1 MKKQLQTLSMLI
13 ALMGFVV
20 FTHAQNVEISLEK
33 SIVIALSNNKGLLS
47 SKQQIER
54 SKKLEGTA
62 YSIDKTDIYY
72 SFDQNNI
79 SPNNLALH
87 VFGIS
92 QTVKFP
98 SFYASQKKFLQQET
112 QLAQLNY
119 QIDENQ
125 LIKELTKA
133 YYTISH
139 WNEMVKSYI
148 YLDSIYK
155 KFADAALRKFE
166 LGESDKLEWLLAQSK
181 SKEVSITLYHSQMN
195 HEKSIVQFNKW
206 IQSDTMYTI
215 VSESLKN
222 IPLIPLDTL
231 NNPQLMY
238 LLEKQKLSDDV
249 LNLNQK
255 SLLPDV
261 KFSAFQGNNNGVL
274 PNRYYGIQAG
284 LAVPLFYGAD
294 RSKIQASRMG
304 ILIQQYEIEN
314 YTTKLSAN
322 YGALLTELMAYKS
335 GVDYFNEYGKVLF
348 DETVYNAKKAFE
360 AGQIDYL
367 QYVNLMDHANTI
379 KVNYLQNDFFYNLT
393 VIEANFIMN

>member
-1 MKKQLQTLSMLI
+1 MKNQLQTLCISILF
-13 ALMGFVV
+13 MGFGT
-20 FTHAQNVEISLEK
+20 FTQAQNIEISLEK
-33 SIVIALSNNKGLLS
+33 SIVLALSNNKGLLS

-54 SKKLEGTA
+54 TKRLEGTA

-79 SPNNLALH
+79 APNNLALH
-87 VFGIS
+87 VFGLS
-92 QTVKFP
+92 QTIKFP
-98 SFYASQKKFLQQET
+98 SFYASQKKFLQHET

-119 QIDENQ
+119 QIDEQ
-125 LIKELTKA
+125 KLIKELTKA

-139 WNEMVKSYI
+139 WNEMVKAYS

-155 KFADAALRKFE
+155 SFADAALKKFE

-181 SKEVSITLYHSQMN
+181 SKEVSITLFHSQMN
-195 HEKSIVQFNKW
+195 YEKSIVQFNKW
-206 IQSDTMYTI
+206 IQSNSIYTVDKGALNN
-215 VSESLKN
+215 VS
-222 IPLIPLDTL
+222 LIPLDTL
-231 NNPQLMY
+231 NNPQLMF
-238 LLEKQKLSDDV
+238 LHEKQKLAENE
-249 LNLNQK
+249 LNVNQK

-261 KFSAFQGNNNGVL
+261 KFSAFQGNNNGFL

-294 RSKIQASRMG
+294 RSRIQASRMG
-304 ILIQQYEIEN
+304 LLIQQNEINDFTTQLSSNYE
-314 YTTKLSAN
+314 
-322 YGALLTELMAYKS
+322 ALITDLMAYKS
-335 GVDYFNEYGKVLF
+335 GIDYYYEYGKVLF
-348 DETVYNAKKAFE
+348 DETVHNANKAFE